1 MLLEVGGDRD
11 REGMNRDD
19 SKASWEESIAEMI
32 LPQRICWRF
41 SEAVLLL
48 MRTSILESE
57 DPPFIK

>member
-32 LPQRICWRF
+32 LPHRLWWRF
-41 SEAVLLL
+41 SEEVLLL